1 MLKKGAILDANVYLC
16 KKMNSITMKK
26 ALLFFILA
34 LLPMAMAAKVNDA
47 GKDST
52 TFKGYLYNQKY
63 NVYIVMDF
71 YHNNI
76 TVPMQEI
83 YGAMA
88 GYFGDREDGRKW
100 LFTAATVKDSK
111 TAEIQIIN
119 DYGSEDLMATLTTDD
134 GKNFKLKQ
142 GKGSTLKIARNRKWL
157 KMPKE
162 LDFVKR

>member
-1 MLKKGAILDANVYLC
+1 M
-16 KKMNSITMKK
+16 KMNTMKK
-26 ALLFFILA
+26 VLMFFLLS
-34 LLPMAMAAKVNDA
+34 LLPMAIAAQTSNA

-63 NVYIVMDF
+63 DVYIVMDF
-71 YHNNI
+71 YHNNVM
-76 TVPMQEI
+76 VPQQEI

-100 LFTAATVKDSK
+100 LFTAATVKGK

-119 DYGSEDLMATLTTDD
+119 DYGSEDLMATLSTDD

>member
-1 MLKKGAILDANVYLC
+1 
-16 KKMNSITMKK
+16 MKK
-26 ALLFFILA
+26 ALLFILLS
-34 LLPMAMAAKVNDA
+34 LLSITMTASTNSV

-63 NVYIVMDF
+63 DVFIVMDF
-71 YHNNI
+71 YNNNVV
-76 TVPMQEI
+76 VPQQEI
-83 YGAMA
+83 YGDMS
-88 GYFGDREDGRKW
+88 GYFGDRQDGRKW
-100 LFTAATVKDSK
+100 LFTSATIKNGK

-119 DYGSEDLMATLTTDD
+119 DYGSEDLTATLSTDD

-142 GKGSTLKIARNRKWL
+142 GKGSTMKIARNRKWL

>member
-1 MLKKGAILDANVYLC
+1 MTAST
-16 KKMNSITMKK
+16 NS
-26 ALLFFILA
+26 
-34 LLPMAMAAKVNDA
+34 V

-63 NVYIVMDF
+63 DVFIVMDF
-71 YHNNI
+71 YNNNVV
-76 TVPMQEI
+76 VPQQEI
-83 YGAMA
+83 YGDMS
-88 GYFGDREDGRKW
+88 GYFGDRQDGRKW
-100 LFTAATVKDSK
+100 LFTSATIKNNK

-119 DYGSEDLMATLTTDD
+119 DYGSEDLTATLSTDD

-142 GKGSTLKIARNRKWL
+142 GKGSTLKIARNRKWQ